1 MEYVDKDGSRQ
12 IPYIIHRTSLGCYER
27 TLAYLIEK
35 YAGWLPLWMADE
47 QVRILPIS
55 DAHYDYA
62 FDVCAALKKKGI
74 KATVDDRSEKLGK
87 KIREAN
93 LQKVIY
99 TAAIGDQEV
108 ADKTCAVS
116 SRFDG
121 KLGSMSVDQLAEVML
136 KEIEE
141 KVRHEV

>member
-1 MEYVDKDGSRQ
+1 MAEVLVVGGGAAGMMAAIFAARA
-12 IPYIIHRTSLGCYER
+12 GAEV
-27 TLAYLIEK
+27 TLLE
-35 YAGWLPLWMADE
+35 
-47 QVRILPIS
+47 
-55 DAHYDYA
+55 HN
-62 FDVCAALKKKGI
+62 
-74 KATVDDRSEKLGK
+74 EKLGK

-99 TAAIGDQEV
+99 TAVIGDQEV

-121 KLGSMSVDQLAEVML
+121 KLGSMSVDGLAEVML
-136 KEIEE
+136 KEIND